1 MNRGS
6 CAAKTKVRIMT
17 EMPGHQLDCQTCKRH
32 TPHNSPGVYI
42 NREGEK
48 CRNMVCDFCGTITTV
63 RLTEEKD
70 EGQDKCDGEAD
81 AS

>member
-1 MNRGS
+1 
-6 CAAKTKVRIMT
+6 
-17 EMPGHQLDCQTCKRH
+17 
-32 TPHNSPGVYI
+32 
-42 NREGEK
+42 
-48 CRNMVCDFCGTITTV
+48 MVCDFCGTITTV